1 MDCSPPGSS
10 SMWFSRQKYWS
21 ELPFPFPGDLPDPGI
36 EPESPALAGG
46 FFTAEPSGK
55 PLLYVVVQFSQHYLL
70 KRLSF
75 LHCIFLPAL
84 SSACPCR
91 RCRRPGFDP
100 WVWTIP
106 WSRKWQPTP
115 VFLPRK
121 YHRVKESNTTEQL
134 STPHIFP
141 YLVSTG
147 EPGEAL
153 VVEACPGLGGG
164 GSLGCTGSEATYQQ
178 GAVSG
183 LKRRRPLSLGCGP
196 FLLEPELLDMAC
208 VP

>member
-46 FFTAEPSGK
+46 FFTAEPPGK
-55 PLLYVVVQFSQHYLL
+55 PPLYVVVQISQHSLL

-84 SSACPCR
+84 SSACQCR

-100 WVWTIP
+100 WVRKIP
-106 WSRKWQPTP
+106 WSRKWQPTL

-121 YHRVKESNTTEQL
+121 FHKVAKSQTQL
-134 STPHIFP
+134 NSSWAYRT
-141 YLVSTG
+141 SSRTWWA
-147 EPGEAL
+147 PGN
-153 VVEACPGLGGG
+153 
-164 GSLGCTGSEATYQQ
+164 
-178 GAVSG
+178 
-183 LKRRRPLSLGCGP
+183 
-196 FLLEPELLDMAC
+196 
-208 VP
+208 